1 MEQFN
6 VHEAKTRLSE
16 LLQRV
21 EQGEEFLLARAGKP
35 IAKLSKLEE
44 TGERQPGYLKFEFD
58 KESFDSA
65 DDELLQLFDD
75 SKIFPE

>member
-1 MEQFN
+1 MEQFDIR
-6 VHEAKTRLSE
+6 EAETMLSE
-16 LLQRV
+16 LLNRV

-44 TGERQPGYLKFEFD
+44 PVVVQSGPLNFEFD
-58 KESFDSA
+58 KESFDIA
-65 DDELLQLFDD
+65 DAEIQQLFDD

>member
-35 IAKLSKLEE
+35 IARLTRLEE
-44 TGERQPGYLKFEFD
+44 TNVRQPGFLKFEFD
-58 KESFDSA
+58 KGLFDSA
-65 DDELLQLFDD
+65 DSEIQQLFED
-75 SKIFPE
+75 SKVFPE

>member
-44 TGERQPGYLKFEFD
+44 ISVRQPGYLKFEFD
-58 KESFDSA
+58 KELFDSA
-65 DDELLQLFDD
+65 DAEFQQLFDE
-75 SKIFPE
+75 SKTFPE